1 MDHSN
6 AKDIANHSTVDGDRF
21 KELKAFDDGKAGVK
35 GLVDSGIT
43 NLPRIFIRPPE
54 DLIEEKNIG
63 HLQVQVPVIDLSAIQ
78 GRDKSN
84 SVIDEIR
91 QASEEWGFF
100 QVINH
105 GIPQSLLDE
114 MIDGAH
120 RFHEQDAEVKKQYY
134 SRDLLR
140 MVRYFSNGDLFESST
155 ANWNDCLAIKLTASN
170 QVEPDELPEVCRSPV
185 IDYASHVNKLGET
198 LFELLSEALGLELDN
213 LNALGC
219 AESCYFLLHYY
230 PPCPEPDKTQGV
242 KRHTDFSFLTIL
254 LQDQIG
260 GLQVLYDNQW
270 ADVPLLPGSLT
281 VNIGDL
287 LQIISNDRFK
297 SAEHRVIANRIGP
310 RVSVPCFFGGVSTP
324 ARKYGPLKELISEES
339 PALYK
344 EFTVPEYA
352 QNFFSM
358 PYDGSHRDIWKI

>member
-1 MDHSN
+1 MDNSN
-6 AKDIANHSTVDGDRF
+6 AKNIANHSTVDSDRF

-35 GLVDSGIT
+35 GLVDAGIT

-54 DLIEEKNIG
+54 ELIEEKNIG
-63 HLQVQVPVIDLSAIQ
+63 HLQVQVPVIDFSGIQ
-78 GRDKSN
+78 GGDKSN

-100 QVINH
+100 QEINH
-105 GIPQSLLDE
+105 GVPQSLLDE

-170 QVEPDELPEVCRSPV
+170 QAEPDELPEVCRSPV
-185 IDYASHVNKLGET
+185 IDYASH
-198 LFELLSEALGLELDN
+198 
-213 LNALGC
+213 
-219 AESCYFLLHYY
+219 
-230 PPCPEPDKTQGV
+230 
-242 KRHTDFSFLTIL
+242 
-254 LQDQIG
+254 
-260 GLQVLYDNQW
+260 W
-270 ADVPLLPGSLT
+270 ADVPLIPGSLT